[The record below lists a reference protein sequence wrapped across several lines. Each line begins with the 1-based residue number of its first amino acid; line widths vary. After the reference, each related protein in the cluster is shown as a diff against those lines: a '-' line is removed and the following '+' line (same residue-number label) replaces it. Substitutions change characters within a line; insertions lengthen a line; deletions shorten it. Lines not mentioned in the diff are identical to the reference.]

1 MTEFIFKYV
10 SQKTPK
16 VKRIRNYDKWREAFI
31 LNDSSIHWK
40 EGRSAQSL
48 AEDFMLNNKP
58 GRDMLVQIVEQV
70 TGEEIAGNIEA
81 CIEHESEIDGFLGS
95 GRMQDLAAFG
105 KLRNNHTFFIGLEA
119 KVDETFD
126 KTIGEKAHIINQYKE
141 THKTTK
147 QHKRLMNLLQEF
159 LHLQFDESSF
169 PILPNVPDSIK
180 NLRYQLLYYLAGS
193 FREDADIIFLPVV
206 VYKSNG
212 LHFECYDSTIGS
224 QNQNDYENFRKELGF
239 QEYKKIQFD
248 GQDIEVYYAK
258 IKDWR
263 NNIEK
268 DVYTCYVIR

>member
-1 MTEFIFKYV
+1 MKDFIFKYG
-10 SQKTPK
+10 SKKNPK
-16 VKRIRNYDKWREAFI
+16 ARRILSYDKWRESFI
-31 LNDSSIHWK
+31 SNDSSIHWK

-48 AEDFMLNNKP
+48 AEDFMLTNKS

-70 TGEEIAGNIEA
+70 TGEGIVGNIEA
-81 CIEHESEIDGFLGS
+81 YIEHESEIDGFQGS

-126 KTIGEKAHIINQYKE
+126 KTIGEKALIINKHKE

-159 LHLQFDESSF
+159 LHLQFNKDDF
-169 PILPNVPDSIK
+169 PALHDIPCEIK

-212 LHFECYDSTIGS
+212 LHFECYDSTIGT
-224 QNQNDYENFRKELGF
+224 QNQNDYENFRKAVGF
-239 QEYKKIQFD
+239 QKYKTISFEGK
-248 GQDIEVYYAK
+248 DIDVYYAK
-258 IKDWR
+258 IKDLKT
-263 NNIEK
+263 NIEK
-268 DVYTCYVIR
+268 DVYTCYIVK

>member
-1 MTEFIFKYV
+1 MEDFIFKYG
-10 SQKTPK
+10 SKKNPK
-16 VKRIRNYDKWREAFI
+16 ARRILSYDKWRESFI
-31 LNDSSIHWK
+31 SNDSSIHWK

-48 AEDFMLNNKP
+48 ADDFMLTNKL
-58 GRDMLVQIVEQV
+58 GRELLVQLVEQV
-70 TGEEIAGNIEA
+70 TGNEIEGKIEA
-81 CIEHESEIDGFLGS
+81 YIEHESEIEGFRGKA
-95 GRMQDLAAFG
+95 RMQDLAAFG
-105 KLRNNHTFFIGLEA
+105 KLRSNHSFFIGVEA

-126 KTIGEKAHIINQYKE
+126 ETIGEKAFVIEKYKAQ
-141 THKTTK
+141 HPTTK
-147 QHKRLMNLLQEF
+147 QHERLMNLLQEF
-159 LHLQFDESSF
+159 LHLQFDKSSF
-169 PILPNVPDSIK
+169 PELSDVPDRIK

-193 FREDADIIFLPVV
+193 FREDVKIIFMPVV

-212 LHFECYDSTIGS
+212 LHFGCYDSAIGA
-224 QNQNDYENFRKELGF
+224 QNQIDYENFRKELGF

>member
-1 MTEFIFKYV
+1 MTEFIFKYGA
-10 SQKTPK
+10 QKKP
-16 VKRIRNYDKWREAFI
+16 VKKIRNYDKWREAFI
-31 LNDSSIHWK
+31 LNDSPKHWK

-48 AEDFMLNNKP
+48 AEDFMLTNKP

-70 TGEEIAGNIEA
+70 TGEGIVGNIEA
-81 CIEHESEIDGFLGS
+81 YIEHESEIDGFQGS

-126 KTIGEKAHIINQYKE
+126 KTIGEKALIINKYKE

-159 LHLQFDESSF
+159 LHLQFNKDDF
-169 PILPNVPDSIK
+169 PALHDIPCEIK

-193 FREDADIIFLPVV
+193 FREDAEIIFMPVV

-212 LHFECYDSTIGS
+212 LHFGCYDSAIGS
-224 QNQNDYENFRKELGF
+224 QNQIDYENFRKELGF
-239 QEYKKIQFD
+239 QEYKKVQFD